1 MKEHVEKLK
10 QKSMQIRLGRYQN
23 RKAHKQ
29 DRVVPSQQQNYT
41 NHFHLT
47 TLHKISTSALSF
59 ALYQHTGVC

>member
-29 DRVVPSQQQNYT
+29 DRDGTQ
-41 NHFHLT
+41 
-47 TLHKISTSALSF
+47 SATK
-59 ALYQHTGVC
+59 LY